1 MYTELARNNKDSM
14 GVVAAGVYDLA
25 GRMCA
30 SKPEVGCLNQ
40 LWLATSEEVVE
51 RDLRGLYFVPVGNE
65 LRPSK
70 FSFLLFA
77 VCLSYFGMLMGLFV
91 LLTFSFFCFV

>member
-1 MYTELARNNKDSM
+1 M
-14 GVVAAGVYDLA
+14 GAVAAGVYDLA

-40 LWLATSEEVVE
+40 LFLATSPEVE
-51 RDLRGLYFVPVGNE
+51 KSDSRGLYYVPVGNE

-70 FSFLLFA
+70 SSSLFL
-77 VCLSYFGMLMGLFV
+77 CCWFG
-91 LLTFSFFCFV
+91 C